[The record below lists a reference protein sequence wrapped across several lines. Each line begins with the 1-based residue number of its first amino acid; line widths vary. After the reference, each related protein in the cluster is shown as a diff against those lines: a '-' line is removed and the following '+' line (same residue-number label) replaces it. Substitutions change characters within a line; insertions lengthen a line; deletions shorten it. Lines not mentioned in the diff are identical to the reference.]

1 MADRQ
6 QIETRD
12 RYRVFQ
18 SFTTRWSDNDAFRH
32 INNAVYYSY
41 MDTTV
46 TNFYVANGL
55 ADIFNAAVIPVAAE
69 TKCIYKR
76 AIVHPATIELGLRVD
91 RIGARSVQCGVGFFL
106 VGEEQARAWGY
117 MAHVF
122 IDRATNQ
129 PEPIPA
135 VLRQAFERIAV
146 G

>member
-12 RYRVFQ
+12 RYEVFEP
-18 SFTTRWSDNDAFRH
+18 FATRWSDNDAFRH
-32 INNAVYYSY
+32 VNNAVYYSY
-41 MDTTV
+41 MDTAV
-46 TNFYVANGL
+46 TNFYLSNGL
-55 ADIFNAAVIPVAAE
+55 EDLCNAAVIPVAAE

-76 AIVHPATIELGLRVD
+76 AIVHPAEIEVGLRVD
-91 RIGARSVQCGVGFFL
+91 RIGTRSVQCGVGFFL
-106 VGEEQARAWGY
+106 VGEDLARAWGY

-129 PEPIPA
+129 PQPIPA
-135 VLRQAFERIAV
+135 ALRQAFERIAV